1 MRHFSPHIIIYTIVE
16 NKDKYKS
23 TKFQDIHSYQIEL
36 AKEVIAGNGA
46 PFNFIPFTKKERELF
61 EKYMD
66 SGSYI
71 LDFFDSNEQHIL
83 EEYLSLSKTQS
94 ADRQTEWIQ
103 EQIQKHK
110 EKKEEKRNREVTDY
124 GYDLPSSYEYVNENE
139 PETSSASS
147 FRFFSDDFAT
157 YILNHWDR
165 EFDVVH
171 FLFPIVSVIMLFIFV
186 PISRFAELDGVRVTT
201 GAWLIYDL
209 LFFVLWIIPFDI
221 IVFIFKKLSVLYVKS
236 HYLEFEEET
245 DEEIEQDIA
254 DDPEDHNDNIPY
266 AEESDFEDDTI
277 YTEERKPIPKIIPK
291 KKKAPFN
298 VEAFAKEC
306 NAYVVKQERQEEQE
320 NLQH

>member
-1 MRHFSPHIIIYTIVE
+1 MCSE
-16 NKDKYKS
+16 NFP
-23 TKFQDIHSYQIEL
+23 T
-36 AKEVIAGNGA
+36 A
-46 PFNFIPFTKKERELF
+46 PFTKCLF
-61 EKYMD
+61 KM
-66 SGSYI
+66 
-71 LDFFDSNEQHIL
+71 LC
-83 EEYLSLSKTQS
+83 
-94 ADRQTEWIQ
+94 
-103 EQIQKHK
+103 
-110 EKKEEKRNREVTDY
+110 
-124 GYDLPSSYEYVNENE
+124 
-139 PETSSASS
+139 S
-147 FRFFSDDFAT
+147 FRPKLFFGC
-157 YILNHWDR
+157 
-165 EFDVVH
+165 
-171 FLFPIVSVIMLFIFV
+171 FLIFFINKLGFLRCPYNFP
-186 PISRFAELDGVRVTT
+186 T
-201 GAWLIYDL
+201 WLIYDL

>member
-1 MRHFSPHIIIYTIVE
+1 MFGGITAPCARYGTIGALQYPTLNPTELKPVSFSSQCG
-16 NKDKYKS
+16 K
-23 TKFQDIHSYQIEL
+23 L
-36 AKEVIAGNGA
+36 
-46 PFNFIPFTKKERELF
+46 
-61 EKYMD
+61 
-66 SGSYI
+66 
-71 LDFFDSNEQHIL
+71 
-83 EEYLSLSKTQS
+83 
-94 ADRQTEWIQ
+94 
-103 EQIQKHK
+103 
-110 EKKEEKRNREVTDY
+110 
-124 GYDLPSSYEYVNENE
+124 
-139 PETSSASS
+139 
-147 FRFFSDDFAT
+147 
-157 YILNHWDR
+157 
-165 EFDVVH
+165 
-171 FLFPIVSVIMLFIFV
+171 
-186 PISRFAELDGVRVTT
+186 
-201 GAWLIYDL
+201 
-209 LFFVLWIIPFDI
+209 IPFDI

>member
-1 MRHFSPHIIIYTIVE
+1 MRGYIVRAALAV
-16 NKDKYKS
+16 S
-23 TKFQDIHSYQIEL
+23 TFFPYNPADQAFWRFDI
-36 AKEVIAGNGA
+36 
-46 PFNFIPFTKKERELF
+46 
-61 EKYMD
+61 
-66 SGSYI
+66 
-71 LDFFDSNEQHIL
+71 
-83 EEYLSLSKTQS
+83 
-94 ADRQTEWIQ
+94 
-103 EQIQKHK
+103 
-110 EKKEEKRNREVTDY
+110 
-124 GYDLPSSYEYVNENE
+124 
-139 PETSSASS
+139 
-147 FRFFSDDFAT
+147 
-157 YILNHWDR
+157 
-165 EFDVVH
+165 
-171 FLFPIVSVIMLFIFV
+171 
-186 PISRFAELDGVRVTT
+186 VTT
-201 GAWLIYDL
+201 LLISEDCHKLFVWWDNSSLCKIWLIYDL

>member
-1 MRHFSPHIIIYTIVE
+1 MISRVQTPVGKLHIKLNNFYISREGEYILTPIEYYLIRSLMYR
-16 NKDKYKS
+16 KYEK
-23 TKFQDIHSYQIEL
+23 KRRKLQKKRYKK
-36 AKEVIAGNGA
+36 AKRQYN
-46 PFNFIPFTKKERELF
+46 RELMR
-61 EKYMD
+61 E
-66 SGSYI
+66 
-71 LDFFDSNEQHIL
+71 
-83 EEYLSLSKTQS
+83 S

-165 EFDVVH
+165 EFDIVH
-171 FLFPIVSVIMLFIFV
+171 FLFPIVSVIMLVIFV

-221 IVFIFKKLSVLYVKS
+221 IVFIVKKLSVLYVKS

-245 DEEIEQDIA
+245 DEEVEQDIA
-254 DDPEDHNDNIPY
+254 DDIEIHSDNIPY
-266 AEESDFEDDTI
+266 AEESDFEDDAFTVGKRSNV
-277 YTEERKPIPKIIPK
+277 TPEKKQENHIPKIIPK

>member
-1 MRHFSPHIIIYTIVE
+1 MEPQISEQPNSALDPCIT
-16 NKDKYKS
+16 
-23 TKFQDIHSYQIEL
+23 SY
-36 AKEVIAGNGA
+36 
-46 PFNFIPFTKKERELF
+46 P
-61 EKYMD
+61 
-66 SGSYI
+66 S
-71 LDFFDSNEQHIL
+71 FFHPTQVFVSSVTSAA
-83 EEYLSLSKTQS
+83 SLLRLIRS
-94 ADRQTEWIQ
+94 
-103 EQIQKHK
+103 
-110 EKKEEKRNREVTDY
+110 
-124 GYDLPSSYEYVNENE
+124 
-139 PETSSASS
+139 
-147 FRFFSDDFAT
+147 
-157 YILNHWDR
+157 
-165 EFDVVH
+165 
-171 FLFPIVSVIMLFIFV
+171 
-186 PISRFAELDGVRVTT
+186 
-201 GAWLIYDL
+201 AWLIYDL

>member
-1 MRHFSPHIIIYTIVE
+1 MSQYDRYNHIDSMYR
-16 NKDKYKS
+16 KYEK
-23 TKFQDIHSYQIEL
+23 KRRKLQKKRYKK
-36 AKEVIAGNGA
+36 AKRQYN
-46 PFNFIPFTKKERELF
+46 RELMR
-61 EKYMD
+61 E
-66 SGSYI
+66 
-71 LDFFDSNEQHIL
+71 
-83 EEYLSLSKTQS
+83 S

>member
-1 MRHFSPHIIIYTIVE
+1 MTPIEYYLIRSLMYR
-16 NKDKYKS
+16 KYEK
-23 TKFQDIHSYQIEL
+23 KRRKLQKKRYKK
-36 AKEVIAGNGA
+36 AKRQYN
-46 PFNFIPFTKKERELF
+46 RELMR
-61 EKYMD
+61 E
-66 SGSYI
+66 
-71 LDFFDSNEQHIL
+71 
-83 EEYLSLSKTQS
+83 S

-110 EKKEEKRNREVTDY
+110 ERKEEKRNREVTDY

-147 FRFFSDDFAT
+147 FRFVSDDFAT

-165 EFDVVH
+165 EFDIVH
-171 FLFPIVSVIMLFIFV
+171 FLFPIVSVIMLAIFV

-201 GAWLIYDL
+201 GAWLLYDL

-221 IVFIFKKLSVLYVKS
+221 IIFIVKKLTVLYVKS

-254 DDPEDHNDNIPY
+254 DDFETHSDNIPY
-266 AEESDFEDDTI
+266 AEESDFEDDAFTTVKVHSATPEQEERSSTSTNDTVH
-277 YTEERKPIPKIIPK
+277 TEERKPIPKIIPK

-306 NAYVVKQERQEEQE
+306 NAYMIKQERQEEQE
-320 NLQH
+320 KILH

>member
-1 MRHFSPHIIIYTIVE
+1 MYR
-16 NKDKYKS
+16 KYEK
-23 TKFQDIHSYQIEL
+23 KRRKLQKKRYKK
-36 AKEVIAGNGA
+36 AKRQYN
-46 PFNFIPFTKKERELF
+46 RELMR
-61 EKYMD
+61 E
-66 SGSYI
+66 
-71 LDFFDSNEQHIL
+71 
-83 EEYLSLSKTQS
+83 S
-94 ADRQTEWIQ
+94 ADRQTEWMQ

-124 GYDLPSSYEYVNENE
+124 GYDLPSSYEYVNESE
-139 PETSSASS
+139 QETSSASS

-165 EFDVVH
+165 EFDIVH

-201 GAWLIYDL
+201 GEWLICNL
-209 LFFVLWIIPFDI
+209 LFFVLWIMPFDI
-221 IVFIFKKLSVLYVKS
+221 IVFITKKLSVLYVKS

-245 DEEIEQDIA
+245 DEEVEQDIA
-254 DDPEDHNDNIPY
+254 DDIEIHSDNIPY
-266 AEESDFEDDTI
+266 AEESDFEDDAFTADKRSNV
-277 YTEERKPIPKIIPK
+277 TPEKKQENHIPKIIPK

-306 NAYVVKQERQEEQE
+306 NAYVIKQERQEEQE

>member
-1 MRHFSPHIIIYTIVE
+1 MYR
-16 NKDKYKS
+16 KYEK
-23 TKFQDIHSYQIEL
+23 KRRKLQKKRYKK
-36 AKEVIAGNGA
+36 AKRQYN
-46 PFNFIPFTKKERELF
+46 RELMR
-61 EKYMD
+61 E
-66 SGSYI
+66 
-71 LDFFDSNEQHIL
+71 
-83 EEYLSLSKTQS
+83 S

-201 GAWLIYDL
+201 GAWLIGNL
-209 LFFVLWIIPFDI
+209 LFFVLWIMPFDI
-221 IVFIFKKLSVLYVKS
+221 IVFIAKKLSVLYVKS

-245 DEEIEQDIA
+245 DEEVEQDIA
-254 DDPEDHNDNIPY
+254 DDPENHNDNIPY
-266 AEESDFEDDTI
+266 AEESDFEDDTFTTNKVYSAAQKQKESLNTSTNDTI
-277 YTEERKPIPKIIPK
+277 HTEKRKPIPKIIPK

-306 NAYVVKQERQEEQE
+306 NAYMVKQERQEEQE
-320 NLQH
+320 KILH

>member
-1 MRHFSPHIIIYTIVE
+1 MKILPVNCKYYYGSPFQQVTTLPAH
-16 NKDKYKS
+16 S
-23 TKFQDIHSYQIEL
+23 TVL
-36 AKEVIAGNGA
+36 A
-46 PFNFIPFTKKERELF
+46 
-61 EKYMD
+61 
-66 SGSYI
+66 
-71 LDFFDSNEQHIL
+71 
-83 EEYLSLSKTQS
+83 YLIRAL
-94 ADRQTEWIQ
+94 
-103 EQIQKHK
+103 
-110 EKKEEKRNREVTDY
+110 
-124 GYDLPSSYEYVNENE
+124 
-139 PETSSASS
+139 
-147 FRFFSDDFAT
+147 
-157 YILNHWDR
+157 
-165 EFDVVH
+165 
-171 FLFPIVSVIMLFIFV
+171 
-186 PISRFAELDGVRVTT
+186 TT